1 MTQFLAQ
8 ACINLRPDAGISID
22 EDGIHWYGVD
32 NIPTQSEIDAE
43 IEKLQ
48 TEETAKQKAQVT
60 AKQSAMAKLSAL
72 GLTADEVKALIGG

>member
-1 MTQFLAQ
+1 MTYFLAQ

-48 TEETAKQKAQVT
+48 AEELAKQESQVN
-60 AKQSAMAKLSAL
+60 AKQSAIVKLAKL
-72 GLTADEVKALIGG
+72 GLTEDEIKALIG